1 MRRLDLLA
9 VVLVA
14 CVISAGAAPPVG
26 AAARAR
32 TEVVTSFSPLA
43 WAAEA
48 VGGNGVRVVD
58 LTPAGAEPHD
68 LELTTDDRDSIED
81 AGLVVVMGRDF
92 QPAVEAAADDRDGE
106 TVEILDRIG
115 VSADDASRDPHVW
128 LDPVLMQEV
137 VRAVERGLSRAD
149 PARAAGFERR
159 ADATVAELA
168 DLDDAYRTGL
178 ADCDRRLLVTA
189 HEAFGWLAKRYDLR
203 EQGVAGI
210 DPDAEP
216 DPRRLAELADLA
228 RRAGVTTVF
237 TEELVS
243 PKVARTLAR
252 EAGGLATRVLS
263 PLESLS
269 DSERSRGDDY
279 VDVMRMNLDKLRE
292 ALGCR

>member
-1 MRRLDLLA
+1 M
-9 VVLVA
+9 VTTLVTA
-14 CVISAGAAPPVG
+14 AISAGVAAPR
-26 AAARAR
+26 ANASARAR
-32 TEVVTSFSPLA
+32 TEVVTSFYPLA

-48 VGGNGVRVVD
+48 VGGKGVRVID

-68 LELTTDDRDSIED
+68 LELTTDDRDAIED
-81 AGLVVVMGRDF
+81 AGLVVVMGHDF
-92 QPAVEAAADDRDGE
+92 QPAVEAAAGDRDGP
-106 TVEILDRIG
+106 TIEILDRIG
-115 VSADDASRDPHVW
+115 ISVDDASRDPHVW
-128 LDPVLMQEV
+128 LDPALMQEI

-149 PARAAGFERR
+149 PSRAAGFGRR
-159 ADATVAELA
+159 ADSTVAELA
-168 DLDDAYRTGL
+168 DLDEAYRTGL

-189 HEAFGWLAKRYDLR
+189 HEAFGWLATRYDLR

-228 RRAGVTTVF
+228 QREGVTTVF

-279 VDVMRMNLDKLRE
+279 VNVMRTNLDKLRQ
-292 ALGCR
+292 ALVCR